1 MVSHGCHSSVGP
13 GQVAPPGFTG
23 ALKAPEVKHS
33 DNQLAEAP
41 CESESYL
48 ACVRDR
54 VASISVPGLLDRP
67 IKPQSGT
74 EASALKAMV
83 AAALGTRSHGGASG
97 IGNSLLR
104 GSAMGLALITGATSY
119 AWASGMATS
128 HQFNVSESGSAGLTI
143 PIQVPRGVGGLEPQ
157 LSLNYQ
163 SSSGNGLLGV
173 GWFLSGISAITRCPK
188 TLDLDGE
195 RGAVRFTSG
204 DRYCL
209 EGQRLV
215 LVGPSTDPSKYGTA
229 DTEYRTV
236 PESFSRIT
244 AIGNYNG
251 QPGVPLSF
259 KVETKSGL
267 VMEFGLDAQARV
279 MTRIDAAQGIN
290 TINRW
295 MLQRVSD
302 RLPTRNSVEY
312 FYCAGEV
319 TNDGGMC
326 DTSKWAGSQVPHY
339 VRYTNRGTAI
349 NGTLGLVFAY
359 EARPDRHLQYHAGSG
374 TVQAQRLK
382 WIDTY
387 TGFSSPT
394 SSGSRARRM
403 KFTYQALVDGLGA
416 ATRATSTSRL
426 IRVQEFDGP
435 LAMALPPFDLTYA
448 HDAVLGQ
455 NVAQSPTSTPP
466 ALPLPPGCGGP
477 MAAKNESLGELL
489 CP

>member
-1 MVSHGCHSSVGP
+1 MVSHECHSSVGP
-13 GQVAPPGFTG
+13 GQVAPAGFTG
-23 ALKAPEVKHS
+23 RFVPQKTNQS
-33 DNQLAEAP
+33 DTRLAEHLE
-41 CESESYL
+41 ESGGYL
-48 ACVRDR
+48 ICTRDR
-54 VASISVPGLLDRP
+54 VSSISVSGLVDRP
-67 IKPQSGT
+67 IKLQFGT
-74 EASALKAMV
+74 QASVLKTV
-83 AAALGTRSHGGASG
+83 VTAALDTWSHA
-97 IGNSLLR
+97 IAVEVKFSLLL
-104 GSAMGLALITGATSY
+104 GCAVGLALITCATSV
-119 AWASGMATS
+119 ASASGMATS
-128 HQFNVSESGSAGLTI
+128 HHFTVSESGSAGLTI
-143 PIQVPRGVGGLEPQ
+143 PVQVPRGVGGLEPQ

-195 RGAVRFTSG
+195 RGAVRFTAG

-229 DTEYRTV
+229 STEYRTV

-244 AIGNYNG
+244 AIGNYGG

-267 VMEFGLDAQARV
+267 VLEFGLDAQSRV
-279 MTRIDAAQGIN
+279 MTRIDAAQGVN

-295 MLQRVSD
+295 MLQRLSD

-319 TNDGGMC
+319 TNDGGTC
-326 DTSKWAGSQVPHY
+326 DTSKWTGSQVPHY

-374 TVQAQRLK
+374 SVQAQRLK

-403 KFTYQALVDGLGA
+403 KFTYQALVDGQGA